1 MLWWLAVPPRA
12 EPPRGVLRLKP
23 WLGAAEATQIAEALA
38 ALLPGPLPVM
48 ALPLRRLR
56 AEDAALKRLAAVI
69 VVELPPGEMLPPRP
83 PPQSVIVA
91 WGPGGEASP
100 TRPLRELLLMVLQ
113 LSLTQGT
120 HPLNLLGAGPWLE
133 AQLARRAAEPEE
145 LLDLLDRAVAH
156 RRDLPD
162 QDEAGWARSVEHA
175 AGAHVAARLRRLPPD
190 ERWALLRVLIGL
202 GEPAEGLLAGE
213 RAGLLH
219 LGDDTPTV
227 TAVARGLMD
236 GEARGGL
243 LSGLDGEPLPDDLR
257 AALVPTAP
265 TVVSEPSQTS
275 SASGSTLL
283 TDTVRAWLGDLGGAQ
298 DGALL
303 TRGLETLALANR
315 AAHYSE
321 DARLEAVGPVVLALR
336 AAARGAR
343 GDVAGALA
351 ELIVLTA
358 AWWPADEEAQ
368 AEALEALR
376 RVFTQ
381 GGIPRSV
388 WAAALLRRAAR
399 LLSAP
404 KATDTRAEAEAALRE
419 VATLGA
425 EGRLDAERMRLEG
438 ALADSRGAP
447 EEALA
452 AYQAA
457 ALGFGAAGDTYGRA
471 TAMSYVA
478 DVHQARGQL
487 DEALRIW
494 CEDVLPVVER
504 LGDVLGK
511 AAILGRIADVHEARG
526 QLDEALRVWRKDVLP
541 VFEQLGDLLS
551 TAAILGK
558 IADVLQARGQLDEAL
573 RIWREDVLPV
583 YEQLG
588 DVRSKAAILG
598 RIADILQARGQL
610 DEALRIRRDEELP
623 VYERLGDVRS
633 KAVTMGKVADVL
645 QARGQ
650 LDEALRIRRE
660 EELPVYERLGDVR
673 SKAIT
678 TGKVAD
684 VLQARGQLD
693 EALQIRREEVLPA
706 FERLGNR
713 SDLVVGQA
721 NLAINLLLTHKPK
734 HRLEALTLLTTALKS
749 AVDHNFPVE
758 AEQIR
763 GIFRQLGLPAPH

>member
-1 MLWWLAVPPRA
+1 MLWWLSVPPRA

-23 WLGAAEATQIAEALA
+23 WLGAAEATQLAEALA

-48 ALPLRRLR
+48 ALPLRRLC

-69 VVELPPGEMLPPRP
+69 VVELPDGEALPPRP
-83 PPQSVIVA
+83 PPQSVLVA

-113 LSLTQGT
+113 LSLAQGT

-162 QDEAGWARSVEHA
+162 QHEAGWARSVEHA

-190 ERWALLRVLIGL
+190 ERWALLRVLVGL

-219 LGDDTPTV
+219 LSEDTPTV

-257 AALVPTAP
+257 AALLPPAP
-265 TVVSEPSQTS
+265 TVVSGPSLTPS
-275 SASGSTLL
+275 VAVSTLL
-283 TDTVRAWLGDLGGAQ
+283 TDTVRAWLGDLSGAQ

-303 TRGLETLALANR
+303 TRGLETLALAER
-315 AAHYSE
+315 AAHYS
-321 DARLEAVGPVVLALR
+321 DAARLGAVGPVVLALR
-336 AAARGAR
+336 SAARGAG

-358 AWWPADEEAQ
+358 AWLPADEDTQ

-376 RVFTQ
+376 RLYTQ
-381 GGIPRSV
+381 GGIPQSV
-388 WAAALLRRAAR
+388 WAAALLRRAER

-404 KATDTRAEAEAALRE
+404 QATDMRADAVGVLRE
-419 VATLGA
+419 VATVGA
-425 EGRLDAERMRLEG
+425 KGRLDAERLRLEG
-438 ALADSRGAP
+438 ALALAHGAP

-457 ALGFGAAGDTYGRA
+457 AAGFGAVGDTYGRA
-471 TAMSYVA
+471 ATLGRIA
-478 DVHQARGQL
+478 DVLQTRGQL
-487 DEALRIW
+487 DEALRIRR
-494 CEDVLPVVER
+494 EEELPVY
-504 LGDVLGK
+504 
-511 AAILGRIADVHEARG
+511 
-526 QLDEALRVWRKDVLP
+526 
-541 VFEQLGDLLS
+541 EQLGDVHGEAV
-551 TAAILGK
+551 TMGQ

-573 RIWREDVLPV
+573 RIWREEVLPV
-583 YEQLG
+583 FEQLG
-588 DVRSKAAILG
+588 DVLSKAATLG
-598 RIADILQARGQL
+598 RI
-610 DEALRIRRDEELP
+610 
-623 VYERLGDVRS
+623 
-633 KAVTMGKVADVL
+633 ADVL

-660 EELPVYERLGDVR
+660 EELPVYERLGDVLR
-673 SKAIT
+673 KALTMGRI
-678 TGKVAD
+678 AD
-684 VLQARGQLD
+684 VHQARGQLD
-693 EALQIRREEVLPA
+693 EALRIRREEELPVYERLGDVRERAITLSKIADVHQARGQLDEALRIRREEVLPVI
-706 FERLGNR
+706 ERL
-713 SDLVVGQA
+713 SDRRELCVGRA
-721 NLAINLLLTHKPK
+721 HLAIILLQRGHTDDLAEARALLLAA
-734 HRLEALTLLTTALKS
+734 EAVA
-749 AVDHNFPVE
+749 
-758 AEQIR
+758 AEMNLPRELAAIR
-763 GIFRQLGLPAPH
+763 SWLPHAGLPT